1 MSGRYALQIAEV
13 GLPSL
18 TISHELV
25 ARDSFRHVAIKLRAV
40 TLLFLLQVFVGL
52 GLLSGGAAPFEL
64 ISGHDPLLAP
74 PSGGGGDS
82 WGPILSPDGRY
93 VLFASTANNL
103 LLTSNNTALPLQGV
117 AKLNV
122 FLRNRTNG
130 STTLVSV
137 NLNGVGGNGD
147 SIPTGIS
154 TNGRYACFESTAS
167 DLVAGDTNGV
177 RDIFVRDLVSNV
189 TILVSAN
196 NNGGPGNGVCRRSTM
211 TPDGR
216 FVAFVSAA
224 TDLVNDDTNGI
235 PDVFARD
242 LQSGQTA
249 LVSVGAMNTNSYP
262 ACSSEAPVISADGR
276 YVAFFSNATNL
287 VPGVVNAGEIYVR
300 DLVAGITIWASTNA
314 GSLSGMSNAISYNH
328 AISADGKFVAFQTST
343 NPLLSFSRRG
353 VIFRYNLDTGSTD
366 LVNTNA
372 YSQAENPEDIRN
384 LDMTPDGRFI
394 AFVAGSNTTNAIYV
408 WDAQSSSTVLASGD
422 LSNAIPAG
430 SICDWPS
437 IDASGRFVAFLSSAT
452 NMVTNAIAGDYHLY
466 LRDLQTATTALAD
479 ADTNGVGAS
488 VGPMSAPS
496 LHGDVR
502 LIAFERLD
510 GDLVANDRNHAYDLF
525 LRDVQAGVTD
535 LVSARHPALP
545 SAAANGPSAGSVSV
559 SGDGRYVAFGSDA
572 DNVVLGDTNGF
583 RDIFVRDRFTGSIVQ
598 VSIGTN
604 GSAAD
609 GISSEPSISANGQY
623 VAFSSTA
630 DNLVAGDTNKAQDI
644 FVRDLQL
651 GTNILVSV
659 ATNGTAF
666 GNLASYSPMISS
678 DGRYVLFRSYAKNL
692 ISGTFNANENLF
704 LRDLVSGRTYQL
716 SSNVVYAASMTPDGR
731 FVAFSEYFAGSIYV
745 WDSQLAARI
754 STNSI
759 PQLPNLIGVSSDGTR
774 IAYLGNGVVG
784 AIDRVANQSWSI
796 VSNVVG
802 ANSLGL
808 RFTADGRFFVFAAT
822 TSGNTN
828 RQIWL
833 YDFDARTK
841 GLISRSFDGTSGA
854 NADCDSPDITPD
866 GRFVVFRSLATN
878 LVSSPDSNGEP
889 DIFLHDRLTG
899 TMTLLSVNRFADKAG
914 DRRSR
919 TPRFSADSQTLFFQ
933 SWASDLVS
941 LDFNQSQDVFVLAL
955 LYTSIAA
962 SSTPGQGPTLSWP
975 ARPDETYHVQFKQN
989 LSDSEWQEVNGTV
1002 TVTGNRAS
1010 LTDLAPGTGQR
1021 FYRVVTF

>member
-1 MSGRYALQIAEV
+1 
-13 GLPSL
+13 
-18 TISHELV
+18 
-25 ARDSFRHVAIKLRAV
+25 
-40 TLLFLLQVFVGL
+40 
-52 GLLSGGAAPFEL
+52 
-64 ISGHDPLLAP
+64 
-74 PSGGGGDS
+74 
-82 WGPILSPDGRY
+82 
-93 VLFASTANNL
+93 
-103 LLTSNNTALPLQGV
+103 
-117 AKLNV
+117 
-122 FLRNRTNG
+122 
-130 STTLVSV
+130 
-137 NLNGVGGNGD
+137 
-147 SIPTGIS
+147 
-154 TNGRYACFESTAS
+154 
-167 DLVAGDTNGV
+167 
-177 RDIFVRDLVSNV
+177 
-189 TILVSAN
+189 
-196 NNGGPGNGVCRRSTM
+196 M

-216 FVAFVSAA
+216 YVAFVSAA
-224 TDLVNDDTNGI
+224 TNLVADDTNGI
-235 PDVFARD
+235 PDVFVRD

-249 LVSVGAMNTNSYP
+249 LASVGSMNTNSYP
-262 ACSSEAPVISADGR
+262 ACSSEAPVITPDGR

-287 VPGVVNAGEIYVR
+287 VPGVISAGEIYLR

-353 VIFRYNLDTGSTD
+353 VILRYNLDTGSTD

-394 AFVAGSNTTNAIYV
+394 AFVAGNNTTNAIYV

-422 LSNAIPAG
+422 LSNAIPVG
-430 SICDWPS
+430 SICDWPN

-452 NMVTNAIAGDYHLY
+452 NMVTNTIAGDYHLY
-466 LRDLQTATTALAD
+466 LRDLQTATTTLVD
-479 ADTNGVGAS
+479 ADTNGIGAS
-488 VGPMSAPS
+488 VGPMTAPS

-510 GDLVANDRNHAYDLF
+510 GDLVANDRNHAYDVF
-525 LRDVQAGVTD
+525 LRDVQAGVTE

-545 SAAANGPSAGSVSV
+545 SAAGNGPSAGSVSV

-572 DNVVLGDTNGF
+572 DDVVLGDTNGL
-583 RDIFVRDRFTGSIVQ
+583 RDIFVRDRFNGAIVQ

-604 GSAAD
+604 GATAD
-609 GISSEPSISANGQY
+609 GFSSEPSISANGRY
-623 VAFSSTA
+623 VAFTSSA
-630 DNLVAGDTNKAQDI
+630 DNLVAGDANKAQDV

-651 GTNILVSV
+651 GTNILISV
-659 ATNGTAF
+659 ATNGTT
-666 GNLASYSPMISS
+666 GNSASYSPMISS
-678 DGRYVLFRSYAKNL
+678 DGRYVVFRSVANNL
-692 ISGTFNANENLF
+692 ARGTLAGSENLF
-704 LRDLVSGRTYQL
+704 LRDVFSARTYLL
-716 SSNVVYAASMTPDGR
+716 SSSTVYAASMTPDGR
-731 FVAFSEYFAGSIYV
+731 FVASSEYYAGSAKLYV

-754 STNSI
+754 STNYTGTI
-759 PQLPNLIGVSSDGTR
+759 PNLIGLSSDGTR
-774 IAYLGNGVVG
+774 IAYLGSGILA
-784 AIDRVANQSWSI
+784 AIDRGANQSWSI

-808 RFTADGRFFVFAAT
+808 RFTADGRFFVFAAS
-822 TSGNTN
+822 TSGYTN

-841 GLISRSFDGTSGA
+841 GLVSRSFDGTTGA

-878 LVSSPDSNGEP
+878 LVSSTDTNGEP

-899 TMTLLSVNRFADKAG
+899 TMTLLSANRFADKAG

-919 TPRFSADSQTLFFQ
+919 SPRFSADSHTLFFQ

-941 LDFNQSQDVFVLAL
+941 LDFNQSQDVFALAL
-955 LYTSIAA
+955 LYASITA

-989 LSDSEWQEVNGTV
+989 LSDSVWQEVNGTV
-1002 TVTGNRAS
+1002 SVTGNRAS
-1010 LTDLAPGTGQR
+1010 LTDLTPGTEQR

>member
-1 MSGRYALQIAEV
+1 M
-13 GLPSL
+13 
-18 TISHELV
+18 
-25 ARDSFRHVAIKLRAV
+25 AIKLRV
-40 TLLFLLQVFVGL
+40 ITLLVLPQMFG
-52 GLLSGGAAPFEL
+52 GLLSVGAAPFEL
-64 ISGHDPLLAP
+64 ISGRDAFQAP

-82 WGPILSPDGRY
+82 WGPILTPDGRY

-103 LLTSNNTALPLQGV
+103 LLTSNNTALPIMGSP
-117 AKLNV
+117 KLNV
-122 FLRNRTNG
+122 FLRDRTNG

-137 NLNGVGGNGD
+137 NLKGVGGNGD

-167 DLVAGDTNGV
+167 DLVAADTNGV

-189 TILVSAN
+189 TLLVSAKS
-196 NNGGPGNGVCRRSTM
+196 NGAPGNGVCRRSAM

-216 FVAFVSAA
+216 YVAFVSAA
-224 TDLVNDDTNGI
+224 TDLVTDDTNGI
-235 PDVFARD
+235 PDVFVRD

-249 LVSVGAMNTNSYP
+249 LVSVGAMNTNSNP
-262 ACSSEAPVISADGR
+262 ACISEAPVISADGR

-287 VPGVVNAGEIYVR
+287 VPGVISAGEIYIR

-343 NPLLSFSRRG
+343 NPLLSVSRRG

-466 LRDLQTATTALAD
+466 LRDLQTATTTLAD
-479 ADTNGVGAS
+479 ADTNGIGAS
-488 VGPMSAPS
+488 VGPMTAAS

-525 LRDVQAGVTD
+525 LRDVQAGVTE

-545 SAAANGPSAGSVSV
+545 SAAGNGPSAGSVSV

-572 DNVVLGDTNGF
+572 DDVVLGDTNGF
-583 RDIFVRDRFTGSIVQ
+583 RDIFVRDRFNGAIVQ
-598 VSIGTN
+598 VSVGTN
-604 GSAAD
+604 GTAAD
-609 GISSEPSISANGQY
+609 GLSLEPSISANGRY
-623 VAFSSTA
+623 VAFTSSA
-630 DNLVAGDTNKAQDI
+630 DNLVAGDANKAQDV

-651 GTNILVSV
+651 GTNILISV
-659 ATNGTAF
+659 ATNGTTP
-666 GNLASYSPMISS
+666 GNSASYSPMISS
-678 DGRYVLFRSYAKNL
+678 DGRYVTFRSVANNL
-692 ISGTFNANENLF
+692 APGTLAGGENLF
-704 LRDLVSGRTYQL
+704 SRDVVSGRTYVL
-716 SSNVVYAASMTPDGR
+716 SPSGLYAASTTPDGR
-731 FVAFSEYFAGSIYV
+731 FVAFNDYYAGSAKLYV

-754 STNSI
+754 STNYTGTI
-759 PQLPNLIGVSSDGTR
+759 PNLIGLSSDGTR
-774 IAYLGNGVVG
+774 IAYLGSGILA
-784 AIDRVANQSWSI
+784 AIDRGANQSWNI

-802 ANSLGL
+802 ATSLGL
-808 RFTADGRFFVFAAT
+808 RFTADGRFFVFAAA
-822 TSGNTN
+822 TSGYTN

-841 GLISRSFDGTSGA
+841 GLISRSFDGTTGA
-854 NADCDSPDITPD
+854 NGDCDSPDISPD
-866 GRFVVFRSLATN
+866 GRFVIFRSLATN
-878 LVSSPDSNGEP
+878 LVSSTDTNGEP

-899 TMTLLSVNRFADKAG
+899 AMTLLSANHFADKAG

-919 TPRFSADSQTLFFQ
+919 TPLFSADSHTLFFQ

-955 LYTSIAA
+955 LYASITP
-962 SSTPGQGPTLSWP
+962 SSAPGQGPTLNWP

-989 LSDSEWQEVNGTV
+989 LSDSVWQEVNGAV